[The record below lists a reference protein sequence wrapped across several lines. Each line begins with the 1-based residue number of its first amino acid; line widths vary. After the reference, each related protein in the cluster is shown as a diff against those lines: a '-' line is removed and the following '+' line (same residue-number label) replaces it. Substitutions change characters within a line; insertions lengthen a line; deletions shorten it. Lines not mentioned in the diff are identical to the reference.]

1 MDYREERII
10 AHIDMDAFFASV
22 EERANSDVRGKP
34 VVVGADPKGGNG
46 RGVVSTAN
54 YKARAYGI
62 HSAQPIA
69 RAWRFSEEARKKGS
83 ESAIFLPVDFLL
95 YGRVSKHLMEIL
107 HSYSGA
113 MEEASI
119 DEAYLDISFVWNY
132 KKAENLARKIKEKIK
147 YEEGITASIGIGQN
161 KLIAKVA
168 SGMEKPDGLTVVLPE
183 RVQPFLAPLPIRE
196 IPGIG
201 PKTAEMLYGKKIFLV
216 QDLRKISEAELYE
229 WLGEWGLSLYEKARG
244 LDTSPVCEGEE
255 IKTIGEQET
264 FEEDTLSPR
273 LLSER
278 LYAMCKNVL
287 GSLSHGGF
295 QTFRTVTITV
305 RFSDFRTFTRSHT
318 MKSPAAKEDVLR
330 IEALKL
336 LLQFLDKRE
345 NPDKMQ
351 IRLLGVRIE
360 KLA

>member
-1 MDYREERII
+1 
-10 AHIDMDAFFASV
+10 
-22 EERANSDVRGKP
+22 
-34 VVVGADPKGGNG
+34 
-46 RGVVSTAN
+46 
-54 YKARAYGI
+54 
-62 HSAQPIA
+62 
-69 RAWRFSEEARKKGS
+69 
-83 ESAIFLPVDFLL
+83 
-95 YGRVSKHLMEIL
+95 
-107 HSYSGA
+107 

-147 YEEGITASIGIGQN
+147 YEEGITASVGIGPN
-161 KLIAKVA
+161 KLIAKIA

-255 IKTIGEQET
+255 IKTIGDQET

-278 LYAMCKNVL
+278 LYVMCKNVL
-287 GSLSHGGF
+287 GSLSQGGF
-295 QTFRTVTITV
+295 QTFRTVTVTV

-318 MKSPAAKEDVLR
+318 MKNPAAKEDVLR

-336 LLQFLDKRE
+336 LLPFLDKRE
-345 NPDKMQ
+345 NPYKMR